1 MANLKQ
7 IKELER
13 VLTSREEELKNSIE
27 ELKNKINDI
36 QCDDCKDEADMAEA
50 TVDTYTL
57 ETLVIKQK
65 EELEEVRNALKAIEK
80 GTYGICQMCDEP
92 IAIGRLRAKP
102 FAKFCT
108 SCREIYEEEINN
120 KG

>member
-1 MANLKQ
+1 MANSRQ
-7 IKELER
+7 IKELEEILKNR
-13 VLTSREEELKNSIE
+13 KEELLNSIN
-27 ELKNKINDI
+27 ELKNKLNDL
-36 QCDDCKDEADMAEA
+36 QCNDCKDEADIAEA
-50 TVDTYTL
+50 TADSYTM
-57 ETLVIKQK
+57 ETLIIKQK
-65 EELEEVRNALKAIEK
+65 EELEEVENALKAIDK

-108 SCREIYEEEINN
+108 SCREIYEEEINS